1 MGEPC
6 ATQVTLP
13 RASSMSVGIVLRNR
27 YIRMKLAKNRAAS
40 FFFNPVDILLYFGN
54 FEFIFLFSVA
64 TAALCSTFILY
75 SSNFPLFCFYITGMF
90 LCEIRN

>member
-27 YIRMKLAKNRAAS
+27 YIRMKLAKKRAAS
-40 FFFNPVDILLYFGN
+40 FFFIQLIYY
-54 FEFIFLFSVA
+54 
-64 TAALCSTFILY
+64 FILEIL
-75 SSNFPLFCFYITGMF
+75 NLFFCFQ
-90 LCEIRN
+90 